1 MRMAGRLAVSFS
13 LERNRTTGIIILK
26 GGFCGPRNV
35 DGLRSQRRREQ
46 KCSLESCVLLVLRN
60 NCAGA
65 SIGDSKGGYSVKLLG
80 TGLLA
85 VSFSKEKET
94 ARRPT
99 MQIFLSET
107 YRFQKMRMAHACN
120 RLMIF
125 P

>member
-1 MRMAGRLAVSFS
+1 MSVEVATPGPFNNEENKNVRL
-13 LERNRTTGIIILK
+13 
-26 GGFCGPRNV
+26 
-35 DGLRSQRRREQ
+35 
-46 KCSLESCVLLVLRN
+46 SCVLIVLRYH
-60 NCAGA
+60 CAGA
-65 SIGDSKGGYSVKLLG
+65 SIGASQGEYSVKLLG
-80 TGLLA
+80 TGLLP

-107 YRFQKMRMAHACN
+107 YGFQKMRMAHACN